1 MEFKHTWVDRLV
13 PSWCNHCGSAMG
25 GFMAA
30 EVRCSSCEYLCH
42 KGCED
47 KVVISCRNPQPA
59 TVPAKKLSEIETT
72 KPVDK
77 EGFHMFDYATY
88 TVPTYCNWCRQLLV
102 GVSNQGLSCVRC
114 GLCLHEVCLAPFGHQ
129 KTCRTAFVTDEGEH
143 KDHHHWV
150 EGNCWVNCSVCSKS
164 LVEPQ
169 FLWGVTCA
177 WCKVGV
183 HNHEKADFDKKE
195 PFCNFGKFK
204 QFVVPP
210 SHFILQKDGTF
221 QVKKTD
227 NLKPLLVFINK
238 KSGGQQGSGLI
249 AALQKNL
256 NPLQVFDLSDGGPK
270 KGLEM
275 FRHIP
280 NCIILACGGDGTV
293 GWVLNVLDTTNLP
306 VNPPV
311 AVLPLGTG
319 NDLART
325 LQFGPGYEGESI
337 EKIIEDLLTAHVMK
351 LDRWEFQIAVKD
363 LKAGTFPPLAISQ
376 QHSVINNYFSIGVDA
391 QVALRFHLEREAN
404 PDKFKSRTGNKLMYG
419 QFGMEVYMQNVPQ
432 LVDVITME
440 IDGKP
445 YEIPKDL
452 QGIMVIN
459 LPNYAGGS
467 NLWGNT
473 PDKPISIN
481 DKKLEI
487 VGVQSAFHMGQC
499 KTGLASAIQICQCSS
514 ISFNWIKDSGISVQ
528 VDGEP
533 WLQDPCKIHI
543 QLLNQANMLC
553 AKDTILI
560 P

>member
-1 MEFKHTWVDRLV
+1 
-13 PSWCNHCGSAMG
+13 
-25 GFMAA
+25 
-30 EVRCSSCEYLCH
+30 
-42 KGCED
+42 
-47 KVVISCRNPQPA
+47 
-59 TVPAKKLSEIETT
+59 
-72 KPVDK
+72 
-77 EGFHMFDYATY
+77 MFDYATY

-129 KTCRTAFVTDEGEH
+129 KTCRKAYVTDESDN
-143 KDHHHWV
+143 KNLHHWV
-150 EGNCWVNCSVCSKS
+150 EGNCYCNCAVCNKS

-195 PFCNFGKFK
+195 PLCTFGKFK
-204 QFVVPP
+204 QFIVPP
-210 SHFILQKDGTF
+210 SSFVLQKDGTF
-221 QVKKTD
+221 RVTKTD
-227 NLKPLLVFINK
+227 GLKPLLVFINK

-270 KGLEM
+270 KGLEL
-275 FRHIP
+275 FRNVP
-280 NCIILACGGDGTV
+280 NCTLLACGGDGTV
-293 GWVLNVLDTTNLP
+293 GWVLNVLDTMNLP

-337 EKIIEDLLTAHVMK
+337 EKVIEDLLTAHVMK
-351 LDRWEFQIAVKD
+351 LDRWEFQVAEKD
-363 LKAGTFPPLAISQ
+363 LKSGTFPPLAKAKE
-376 QHSVINNYFSIGVDA
+376 HSVINNYFSVGVDA
-391 QVALRFHLEREAN
+391 QVAHRFHLEREAN
-404 PDKFKSRTGNKLMYG
+404 PDKFKSRSGNKLMYG
-419 QFGMEVYMQNVPQ
+419 QFGMEVYMQNVP
-432 LVDVITME
+432 LLHEHLTME

-445 YEIPKDL
+445 FEIPKDL

-473 PDKPISIN
+473 SDKKISIE

-487 VGVQSAFHMGQC
+487 CGVQSAFHIGQC
-499 KTGLASAIQICQCSS
+499 KAGLASAIQICQCSS
-514 ISFNWIKDSGISVQ
+514 ITFTWIKDIGLSVQ

-533 WLQDPCKIHI
+533 WLQPPSKLHI
-543 QLLNQANMLC
+543 QLLNQATMLC